1 MEIAV
6 IGVNHNKTPINI
18 REKVSFTEARKIE
31 GSNYL
36 LDRGIKEVIIL
47 STCNRSEIYIAAKNV
62 RKYIPIVR
70 EFYSE
75 FFNISDIEEYL
86 FEKENIDAIRHLYFV
101 TSGLDSIVLGED
113 QILGQVKDSLLFSME
128 IGCSGKVLNKLFREA
143 VTVAKGIKSDFKI
156 SEIPLSTSYIG
167 IKYLKENI
175 GSFKGKKALIIGTG
189 KISSLALTY
198 LEEEELGEVY
208 ITNRTH
214 GKLKSVVN
222 QYPHAKIIEYENRYE
237 YLNKVDILISATA
250 APHTVIAYEKMPQLE
265 SELFI
270 LDLALPRDVDR
281 RVAEVK
287 GVTIYDIDDLKKVSD
302 ENYQKR
308 IELCN
313 GAMDI
318 IEDNI
323 ETFLQWLQGIKIDP
337 IIKSLNDRCREI
349 EEDTMA
355 YINRKLE
362 LDGREQKIIE
372 KMLKSSLK
380 RLIREPIFTLKETKE
395 EGEIEKYIETITDL
409 FNF

>member
-47 STCNRSEIYIAAKNV
+47 STCNRSEIYIAANNV

-222 QYPHAKIIEYENRYE
+222 QYPHAKIIEYENRYD
-237 YLNKVDILISATA
+237 YLNEVDILISATA

-270 LDLALPRDVDR
+270 LDLALPRDIDR

>member
-270 LDLALPRDVDR
+270 LDLALPRDIDR

-308 IELCN
+308 IDLCN

>member
-47 STCNRSEIYIAAKNV
+47 STCNRSEIYIAAKNIK
-62 RKYIPIVR
+62 KYIPIVR

-75 FFNISDIEEYL
+75 FFNSSDIEEYL
-86 FEKENIDAIRHLYFV
+86 FEKDNIEAIRHLYLV

-128 IGCSGKVLNKLFREA
+128 IGCSGKILNKLFREA
-143 VTVAKGIKSDFKI
+143 ITVAKGIKNDFKI

-198 LEEEELGEVY
+198 LEEEELDEVY

-214 GKLKSVVN
+214 GKLKNVLS

-250 APHTVIAYEKMPQLE
+250 APHTVIAYEKMPELE
-265 SELFI
+265 NELFI

-281 RVAEVK
+281 KVAEVK